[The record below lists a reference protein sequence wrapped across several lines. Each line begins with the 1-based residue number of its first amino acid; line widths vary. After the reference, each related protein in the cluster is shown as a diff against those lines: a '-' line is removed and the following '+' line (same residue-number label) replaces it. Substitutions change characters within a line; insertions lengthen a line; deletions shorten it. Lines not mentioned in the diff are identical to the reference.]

1 MVQDDLDFFPPEHDG
16 GLKKDLP
23 RLLSRRRVIGT
34 LAVTGL
40 GATALIYGFGGAPG
54 QAEANQTGTAADGSV
69 CLKHPAET
77 NGPFPADGTNAKDGQ
92 TVNAL
97 TESGVV
103 RPDIRAS
110 FGDRTRAAEGVQLD
124 LVLTL
129 VDVGAGCAPLAG
141 HAIYIWH
148 ADQNGHYSLYDL
160 PDANYL
166 RGVGVADAKGQV
178 RFTTILPGCYD
189 GRWPHIHFEVF
200 ESLDKAVSGD
210 ASLLI
215 SQFAI
220 AADTASAAYTADPR
234 YPQSLA
240 NLGQVTIG
248 SDNVFGDNTVEQIAA
263 QTLTLSGDPLAGMVG
278 SAVVGIVK
286 A

>member
-1 MVQDDLDFFPPEHDG
+1 MVQDDLDYFPDDQDK
-16 GLKKDLP
+16 GLKQDMP

-40 GATALIYGFGGAPG
+40 GATALFYGCGGASG
-54 QAEANQTGTAADGSV
+54 QAEANQTATAADGTV
-69 CLKHPAET
+69 CLKDPAET
-77 NGPFPADGTNAKDGQ
+77 SGPFPADGTNARAGQ

-110 FGDRTRAAEGVQLD
+110 FGDRAGAADGVQLD
-124 LVLTL
+124 LTLTL
-129 VDVGAGCAPLAG
+129 VDVGAACAPLAG
-141 HAIYIWH
+141 HAIYLWH
-148 ADQNGHYSLYDL
+148 ADQNGAYSLYDL

-166 RGVGVADAKGQV
+166 RGLGVADAKGQV

-200 ESLDKAVSGD
+200 ASLEQAASGD

-215 SQFAI
+215 SQFALPGDI
-220 AADTASAAYTADPR
+220 CAAAYAADPR
-234 YPQSLA
+234 YPQSAA
-240 NLGQVTIG
+240 NLGGVTLA
-248 SDNVFGDNTVEQIAA
+248 SDMVFADNTAEQIAA
-263 QTLTLSGDPLAGMVG
+263 QTLEVTGDPVAGYLAI
-278 SAVVGIVK
+278 ARVGIVK
-286 A
+286 G

>member
-1 MVQDDLDFFPPEHDG
+1 MVQDDLDYFPDDQDK
-16 GLKKDLP
+16 GLKQDLP
-23 RLLSRRRVIGT
+23 RLLSRRRVMGT

-54 QAEANQTGTAADGSV
+54 TAEANQTATAADGSV
-69 CLKHPAET
+69 CLKDPAET
-77 NGPFPADGTNAKDGQ
+77 SGPFPADGTNAKGGQ

-110 FGDRTRAAEGVQLD
+110 FGDRTGAADGVQLD

-129 VDVGAGCAPLAG
+129 VDVGAACAPLAG
-141 HAIYIWH
+141 HAIYLWH
-148 ADQNGHYSLYDL
+148 ADQNGAYSLYDL

-166 RGVGVADAKGQV
+166 RGVAVADANGQV
-178 RFTTILPGCYD
+178 RFTTILPGCYA

-200 ESLDKAVSGD
+200 ASLEQAVSGA

-215 SQFAI
+215 SQFALPGDI
-220 AADTASAAYTADPR
+220 CAAAFAADPR
-234 YPQSLA
+234 YLQSAA
-240 NLGQVTIG
+240 NLGAVTLG
-248 SDNVFGDNTVEQIAA
+248 SDMVFADNTAEQIAA
-263 QTLTLSGDPLAGMVG
+263 QTLAVTGDPVAGYLAI
-278 SAVVGIVK
+278 ATVGIVK
-286 A
+286 G

>member
-1 MVQDDLDFFPPEHDG
+1 MVQDDLDFFPHDHDG

-69 CLKHPAET
+69 CLKDPAET

-97 TESGVV
+97 TQSGVV

-110 FGDRTRAAEGVQLD
+110 FGDLAGAAEGVQLD

-215 SQFAI
+215 SQFALPGDI
-220 AADTASAAYTADPR
+220 CAAAYAADSR
-234 YPQSLA
+234 YPQSAA
-240 NLGQVTIG
+240 NLGHVTLA
-248 SDNVFGDNTVEQIAA
+248 SDNVFGDNTAEQIVA
-263 QTLTLSGDPLAGMVG
+263 QTMVVTGDPAAGYLAAATVG
-278 SAVVGIVK
+278 VAKG
-286 A
+286 